1 MLGRI
6 KTRGIHGSAQPTPP
20 TRGTHGS
27 TGGHRPPPHLLPPLH
42 VGQLLTA
49 PSPAAP
55 LLLLSNVG
63 LGARC
68 RVGVRGEDWWGGG
81 RSRCPPPL
89 SSAGASRAAPHGGR
103 QRRPHLLTC
112 TCGVCGMHC
121 GAVEVSG
128 WGRPRVGLGGALT
141 CLAFSSGCVQPRA
154 RIHEVTDGEQPAA
167 AVTGAEH
174 SVLRAEGTGLAHS
187 TARGCIRPPAWPPR
201 GTAALWG
208 AATIPTAPRERSE
221 HGVCILRGCGTSLRC
236 CWASHMS
243 VWGSGRA
250 GGGYLYGGGC
260 TRGGCAWH

>member
-1 MLGRI
+1 MRI
-6 KTRGIHGSAQPTPP
+6 
-20 TRGTHGS
+20 
-27 TGGHRPPPHLLPPLH
+27 GG
-42 VGQLLTA
+42 
-49 PSPAAP
+49 
-55 LLLLSNVG
+55 
-63 LGARC
+63 
-68 RVGVRGEDWWGGG
+68 GGG

-89 SSAGASRAAPHGGR
+89 SSAGVSRAAPHGGR

-121 GAVEVSG
+121 GAVEVLG
-128 WGRPRVGLGGALT
+128 WGRLGGALT
-141 CLAFSSGCVQPRA
+141 CLAFSPGCVQPRA